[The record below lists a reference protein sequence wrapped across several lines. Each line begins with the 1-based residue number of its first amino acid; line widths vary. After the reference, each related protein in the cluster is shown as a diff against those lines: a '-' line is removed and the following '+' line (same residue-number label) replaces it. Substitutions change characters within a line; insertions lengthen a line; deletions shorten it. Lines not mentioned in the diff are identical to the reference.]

1 MGPRVLWALAALGTV
16 DAANRSFRAAVG
28 VTAQGVQCGALDLPE
43 NANCKEVV
51 EWAAGGGKWDTS
63 AGSWYRNM
71 PSIAGVDH
79 EQATLQDFQ
88 RLYYCAPPG
97 AKNFCGLPPCTGCS
111 NPPCTD
117 CFAGNQIY
125 ASMRPGCDGNNRGI
139 GCVPPKTTMGYKG
152 QHWPTTTIHGTQE
165 MHIFAIGDWGGMDG
179 SLDTAQGRP
188 NIVAYDWGR
197 RPGPSVF
204 PRSRW
209 NKAHTVEYCGHKEL
223 VQCFNSRG
231 QPPCI
236 PECGYVAGVD
246 DQPQILVANAFKARA
261 ALKDPQYIL
270 NVGDNFYW
278 GGIEKTCGFPMNKI
292 SYPTKHQFDQ
302 VFEGIYQGPGLS
314 NKPWFSVLGN
324 HDWGGFKFDNAWDQ
338 QMSYTWASNRW
349 VMPAPY
355 YSTSVVYADL
365 GFSVDYYFL
374 DSNFVDAKPP
384 EEDPNHNMCSR
395 ANNRPGATCA
405 AADGPTSVDTCPG
418 WFAAL
423 WTEQKE
429 WVTRILP
436 KSRADWQIAVTHFP
450 CGHEQGFYKSL
461 KNQGLDLLV
470 TGHRHDQELWFPDD
484 FAKNHMGLTCIVTGG
499 GGGITSEA
507 TPDPDNTEDW
517 YGEAQYGFYD
527 LTISKSEIFIES
539 VNYDGEVLLTHTV
552 YPAPLLAAGMPKAL
566 IEVPWTAMHFLFVLG
581 VMKGV
586 INNSVLKRIMYVTA
600 VEDLTTPERWIFDF
614 MGMDREKVK
623 LVPA

>member
-1 MGPRVLWALAALGTV
+1 
-16 DAANRSFRAAVG
+16 
-28 VTAQGVQCGALDLPE
+28 
-43 NANCKEVV
+43 
-51 EWAAGGGKWDTS
+51 
-63 AGSWYRNM
+63 M
-71 PSIAGVDH
+71 PSIAGVKYS
-79 EQATLQDFQ
+79 EGTLADFQ

-97 AKNFCGLPPCTGCS
+97 KDKFCGVPPCTGCS
-111 NPPCTD
+111 NPPCND
-117 CFAGNQIY
+117 CFAGHQLY
-125 ASMRPGCDGNNRGI
+125 ASLRPGCDGNNRGI
-139 GCVPPKTTMGYKG
+139 GCVPPKSAMGYKG
-152 QHWPTTTIHGTQE
+152 QHWPTTVVYGVQE

-179 SLDTAQGRP
+179 SLDTNEGRP
-188 NIVAYDWGR
+188 NIVAYDWGK

-209 NKAHTVEYCGHKEL
+209 NKAHTVKFCDHDQL
-223 VQCFNSRG
+223 VECFNTRG
-231 QPPCI
+231 QPPCT
-236 PECGYVAGVD
+236 PECGYVPGVD
-246 DQPQILVANAFKARA
+246 DNPQILVANAFKARA

-278 GGIEKTCGFPMNKI
+278 GGIEKTCGEPMNKI

-302 VFEGIYQGPGLS
+302 IFEGVYQGAGLS

-324 HDWGGFKFDNAWDQ
+324 HDWGGFKFDNGWDQ

-355 YSTSVVYADL
+355 YTTSVVYADL
-365 GFSVDYYFL
+365 GFDVDYYFL

-395 ANNRPGATCA
+395 KNNKPSATCA
-405 AADGPTSVDTCPG
+405 AADGPVSVDSCPG

-423 WTEQKE
+423 WAEQKE
-429 WVTRILP
+429 WVTRLLP
-436 KSRADWQIAVTHFP
+436 KSKATWQIAVTHFP

-461 KNQGLDLLV
+461 ANMGLDLLV

-484 FAKNHMGLTCIVTGG
+484 YAKNHMGVTCIVTGG

-507 TPDPDNTEDW
+507 TPDPDHTEDW

-527 LTISKSEIFIES
+527 LTISKKEIFIES

-552 YPAPLLAAGMPKAL
+552 YP
-566 IEVPWTAMHFLFVLG
+566 
-581 VMKGV
+581 
-586 INNSVLKRIMYVTA
+586 SR
-600 VEDLTTPERWIFDF
+600 
-614 MGMDREKVK
+614 
-623 LVPA
+623 

>member
-1 MGPRVLWALAALGTV
+1 MSLFTSLLAVVLLAGTV
-16 DAANRSFRAAVG
+16 AEAGSAKQNGTALRKSVVQVAANGAA
-28 VTAQGVQCGALDLPE
+28 TATCGPLDAPE
-43 NANCKEVV
+43 NAQCKEVV
-51 EWAAGGGKWDTS
+51 EWAAGGGKWDTK

-71 PSIAGVDH
+71 PNIAGVKHD
-79 EQATLQDFQ
+79 QATLADFQ

-97 AKNFCGLPPCTGCS
+97 KDKFCGLPPCTGCS
-111 NPPCTD
+111 EPPCTD
-117 CFAGNQIY
+117 CFAGHQLY
-125 ASMRPGCDGNNRGI
+125 ASMRPGCDGNDRSI
-139 GCVPPKTTMGYKG
+139 GCVPPKTAMGYKG
-152 QHWPTTTIHGTQE
+152 QHWPTTVVHGAQE

-188 NIVAYDWGR
+188 NIVAYDWGK

-209 NKAHTVEYCGHKEL
+209 NKAHTVQLCDHKQL
-223 VQCFNSRG
+223 VECFNTRG

-236 PECGYVAGVD
+236 PECGYVPGVD
-246 DQPQILVANAFKARA
+246 DNPQILVAEAFKARA

-278 GGIEKTCGFPMNKI
+278 GGIEKTCGEPMNKI
-292 SYPTKHQFDQ
+292 AYPTKHQFDQ
-302 VFEGIYQGPGLS
+302 IFEGVYQGAGLS
-314 NKPWFSVLGN
+314 HKPWFSVLGN

-349 VMPAPY
+349 VLPAPY
-355 YSTSVVYADL
+355 YKTSVSYADL
-365 GFSVDYYFL
+365 GFDVDYYFL

-395 ANNRPGATCA
+395 KNNKPSATCG
-405 AADGPTSVDTCPG
+405 AADGPTSVDSCPA

-423 WTEQKE
+423 WAEQKD
-429 WVTRILP
+429 WVTQLLP
-436 KSRADWQIAVTHFP
+436 KSQATWQIAVTHFP
-450 CGHEQGFYKSL
+450 CGHEQGFYKGL
-461 KNQGLDLLV
+461 ANMGLDLLV

-484 FAKNHMGLTCIVTGG
+484 YAKNHMGITCIVTGG

-507 TPDPDNTEDW
+507 TPDPDHTEDW

-539 VNYDGEVLLTHTV
+539 INYDGEVMLTHTV
-552 YPAPLLAAGMPKAL
+552 YP
-566 IEVPWTAMHFLFVLG
+566 
-581 VMKGV
+581 
-586 INNSVLKRIMYVTA
+586 SR
-600 VEDLTTPERWIFDF
+600 
-614 MGMDREKVK
+614 
-623 LVPA
+623 